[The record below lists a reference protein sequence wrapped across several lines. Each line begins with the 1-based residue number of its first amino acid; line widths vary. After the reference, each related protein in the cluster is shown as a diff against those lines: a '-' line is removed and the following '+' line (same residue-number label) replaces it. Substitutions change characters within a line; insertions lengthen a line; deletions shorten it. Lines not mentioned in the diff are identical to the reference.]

1 MSNVIDKD
9 LGWKRIV
16 RKMNFVDG
24 KEIRAGVLPSAGKG
38 KKGVPIAEYATY
50 NEYGTKNNLALAFFV
65 AHIIALNGVYATA
78 QGPSTDGS
86 VAGIKREKEGD
97 LEREYAIPE
106 ASDYMS
112 LLYKTYYGRMYLQ
125 IMKLCAIGS
134 KTRFG

>member
-1 MSNVIDKD
+1 MDDVLKVFRVIAPEFNNLTDEEVTAMLELFSPMVSKHT
-9 LGWKRIV
+9 
-16 RKMNFVDG
+16 F
-24 KEIRAGVLPSAGKG
+24 
-38 KKGVPIAEYATY
+38 
-50 NEYGTKNNLALAFFV
+50 GTKYNLALAYFV

-78 QGPSTDGS
+78 QGSSTDGS

-97 LEREYAIPE
+97 LEREYAIPD

-125 IMKLCAIGS
+125 IMQLCAIGI

>member
-1 MSNVIDKD
+1 MDEVLKVFRVIAPEFSNLTDEEVTAMLELFAPMVSK
-9 LGWKRIV
+9 
-16 RKMNFVDG
+16 NTF
-24 KEIRAGVLPSAGKG
+24 
-38 KKGVPIAEYATY
+38 
-50 NEYGTKNNLALAFFV
+50 GTKYNLALAYFV

-78 QGPSTDGS
+78 QGASTDGS

-97 LEREYAIPE
+97 LEREYAIPD

-125 IMKLCAIGS
+125 IMKLCAIGI